1 MKKIL
6 FIIIAS
12 LFLTNC
18 GSVKKDKTSIDT
30 EKENELNAGSNTAR
44 WINSNNWGLEPVDLS
59 QPMIFT
65 NSKGETE
72 TYTNTKVYHNNTHTK
87 EIIHDTIK
95 VAEKEKT
102 SVDEKHKETDN
113 TMLIIGI
120 VVAVLVFFLIVIIF
134 IVWYFSKQFTA
145 TSKQITTILSS
156 IQK

>member
-6 FIIIAS
+6 FIIIAV

-30 EKENELNAGSNTAR
+30 EKESELNAGSNTAR
-44 WINSNNWGLEPVDLS
+44 WINSNNWGLKPIDLS
-59 QPMIFT
+59 QPMTFT

-72 TYTNTKVYHNNTHTK
+72 TYTNTEVYRNNTHTK
-87 EIIHDTIK
+87 EIIRDTIK
-95 VAEKEKT
+95 VAEKEKI
-102 SVDEKHKETDN
+102 SVDKKHKETDN
-113 TMLIIGI
+113 TMLILGI
-120 VVAVLVFFLIVIIF
+120 VGAILVFFLIVIIF

-145 TSKQITTILSS
+145 ILSS